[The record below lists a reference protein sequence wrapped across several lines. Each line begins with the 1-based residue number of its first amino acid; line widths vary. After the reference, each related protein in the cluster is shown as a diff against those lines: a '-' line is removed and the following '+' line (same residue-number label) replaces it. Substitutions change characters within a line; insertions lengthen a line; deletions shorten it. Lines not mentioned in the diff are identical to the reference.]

1 MSGTEIQNVVLRR
14 ILDSRGNATV
24 EADVHTTGGFGRAA
38 APSGA
43 STGEYEAVEIPASE
57 AVERGEEAAEA
68 LVGVDASDQRAVDAT
83 LRDEDGTDDFSRIGA
98 NAAVAVSMASAKSA
112 ADALDV
118 PLHRHLGGSFAEST
132 PVPLGN
138 VVGGGEHADD
148 ATDIQEFLVAPTG
161 ASGFGEAAFTNAA
174 VHAEVKEVL
183 DERGVGAGKGDEGAW
198 APSLDDDE
206 ALDVVAQAVE
216 RAADVETRLGLD
228 VAASELWDDD
238 EGVYV
243 YDDTTRTTDEQ
254 VEYIEELVRS
264 HDLIYVED
272 PLHEDDFEAFAR
284 LTERLADTDALVC
297 GDDLFVTNV
306 GRLERGIAEGAANS
320 ILIKP
325 NQVGTVTDTYEAVR
339 AARAAGYET
348 VMSHRSGETEDATI
362 ASLSV
367 AFGTRFI
374 KTGAVG
380 GERTAKLNEVIRI
393 QKDMER

>member
-1 MSGTEIQNVVLRR
+1 MSEATVEKVTLRR

-24 EADVHTTGGFGRAA
+24 EADVRTEGGFGRAA

-43 STGEYEAVEIPASE
+43 STGEYEAVEIPAAE

-68 LVGVDASDQRAVDAT
+68 LVGLDASDQRAVDAT
-83 LRDEDGTDDFSRIGA
+83 LRAEDGTDDFSRIGA
-98 NAAVAVSMASAKSA
+98 NAAVAVSMASAKAA

-118 PLHRHLGGSFAEST
+118 PLHAHLGGAFADST

-161 ASGFGEAAFTNAA
+161 AETFEEAAFTNAA

-183 DERGVGAGKGDEGAW
+183 DDRGVTAGKGDEGAW
-198 APSLDDDE
+198 APALNDAE
-206 ALDVVAQAVE
+206 AVEVVAEAVE
-216 RAADVETRLGLD
+216 RAADTETRLGLD
-228 VAASELWDDD
+228 VAASELWNRD

-254 VEYIEELVRS
+254 VEYVESLVRE

-284 LTERLADTDALVC
+284 LTERLADTDAFVC

-320 ILIKP
+320 VLVKP
-325 NQVGTVTDTYEAVR
+325 TRWGRLPTPTRRSTPHAPQDTRRLCRTEAER
-339 AARAAGYET
+339 P
-348 VMSHRSGETEDATI
+348 
-362 ASLSV
+362 
-367 AFGTRFI
+367 
-374 KTGAVG
+374 KTP
-380 GERTAKLNEVIRI
+380 R
-393 QKDMER
+393 